1 MDMAIER
8 LLRMYEGGKVTRRGL
23 VRSLAALALGV
34 PLSGAAGFSGVRGSE
49 VASDARP
56 DLVDHGGSGGAQD
69 APIPVSSLNHVSC
82 SVSDIPGAV
91 EFFQE
96 LFGMPLLSDQGTGL
110 NLSASAG
117 GAPTQFVGFYDI
129 GGFGT
134 GIHHLCLGVEDF
146 DVDRITAILEERGI
160 EHNVRMRDGTVPELY
175 LTGPEG
181 ISVQLQ
187 DVSYCGGSGP
197 LGDQCDPV

>member
-1 MDMAIER
+1 MDTAIER
-8 LLRMYEGGKVTRRGL
+8 LLNMYEGGKVTRRGL

-34 PLSGAAGFSGVRGSE
+34 PLAGSAAPTSRPN
-49 VASDARP
+49 RP
-56 DLVDHGGSGGAQD
+56 DSQAGSAAQD
-69 APIPVSSLNHVSC
+69 APIQVRSLNHVSC
-82 SVSDIPGAV
+82 SVTDIPGSV

-96 LFGMPLLSDQGTGL
+96 LFGMPLLSDQGTGQ
-110 NLSASAG
+110 NLAASTD

-146 DVDRITAILEERGI
+146 DVERIGAVLDARGI
-160 EHNVRMRDGTVPELY
+160 EYNVRMRDGTVPELY
-175 LTGPEG
+175 LTAPDG

-187 DVSYCGGSGP
+187 DVGYCGGGGP
-197 LGDQCDPV
+197 LGDQCDPL